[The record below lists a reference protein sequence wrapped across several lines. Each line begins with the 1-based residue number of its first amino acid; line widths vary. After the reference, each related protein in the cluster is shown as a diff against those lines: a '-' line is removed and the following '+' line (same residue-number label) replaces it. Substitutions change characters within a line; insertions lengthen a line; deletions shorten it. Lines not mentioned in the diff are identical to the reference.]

1 MSYCIL
7 EGDVLLQ
14 LRDLPDESVH
24 CVVTSPPYWGLRDYK
39 TDGQI
44 GLEKTPQEYLEKM
57 VTIFREVKRVL
68 RKDGTAWVNMGD
80 SYWASGRG
88 GGGSYEKERRGWQQ
102 IPSKRLPRGT
112 GRWGSG
118 NVKVAGLKR
127 KDLIGMPWRLAFALQ
142 EDGWWLRQDIIWSK
156 PNPMPL
162 SVTDRCTTA
171 HEYIFLLTKSAR
183 YYYNAAAIRTRLADK
198 TFSTFGS
205 KRRRLTEDPLIAA
218 GNISRDVPERK
229 PKQWKMPDGWD
240 TGSGA
245 HGSFHRNGREKGKK
259 SDKQR
264 GHSRRH
270 AGFNERWDLMSVA
283 EQRSMGANR
292 RSVWE
297 IATKGYKEAH
307 FATFP
312 EEIPRLCIMAGCP
325 EGGTVLDPFSGSGT
339 TGMVALRLNRKYI
352 GIEINPDYVE
362 MSHRRIQMDAPLLN
376 KCSLADEVSA

>member
-7 EGDVLLQ
+7 EGDVLHQ

-80 SYWASGRG
+80 CY
-88 GGGSYEKERRGWQQ
+88 Q
-102 IPSKRLPRGT
+102 
-112 GRWGSG
+112 
-118 NVKVAGLKR
+118 R
-127 KDLIGMPWRLAFALQ
+127 KQLVGMPWRLAFALQ

-171 HEYIFLLTKSAR
+171 HEYIFLLTKRER
-183 YYYNAAAIRTRLADK
+183 YWYDAAAIKTRLSSVSVSRLAQNIDQQEGSHRANGGKK
-198 TFSTFGS
+198 TNGTMKAVGG
-205 KRRRLTEDPLIAA
+205 RRR
-218 GNISRDVPERK
+218 
-229 PKQWKMPDGWD
+229 
-240 TGSGA
+240 
-245 HGSFHRNGREKGKK
+245 K

-283 EQRSMGANR
+283 EQCSMGANR

-297 IATKGYKEAH
+297 IATKGYKGAH

-325 EGGTVLDPFSGSGT
+325 EGGVVLDPFSGSGT
-339 TGMVALRLNRKYI
+339 TGVVALRLNRKYI
-352 GIEINPDYVE
+352 GIEINPEYVE
-362 MSHRRIQMDAPLLN
+362 MSHRRIHADAPIFN
-376 KCSLADEVSA
+376 APFPSVICIFERQA